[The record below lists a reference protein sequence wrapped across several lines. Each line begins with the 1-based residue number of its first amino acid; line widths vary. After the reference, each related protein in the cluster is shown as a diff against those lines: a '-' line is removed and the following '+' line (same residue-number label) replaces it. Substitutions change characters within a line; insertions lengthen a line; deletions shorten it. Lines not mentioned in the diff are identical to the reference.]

1 MIVKLLTIDIH
12 LPGSSSLKEKR
23 FVLSSVK
30 SRLRRKFN
38 VAVSEVDHHE
48 KWQRACLAVVTVG
61 VDGAAAEETCSKVLK
76 FLERDFRME
85 ILDWTQEIR

>member
-1 MIVKLLTIDIH
+1 MVVKLLTIDLH

-23 FVLSSVK
+23 FVLTSVK
-30 SRLRRKFN
+30 SKLRNRFN
-38 VAVSEVDHHE
+38 VAVSEVGYHD
-48 KWQRACLAVVTVG
+48 KWQRATLAVVTVG
-61 VDGAAAEETCSKVLK
+61 VDGPAVEATCDRVLK